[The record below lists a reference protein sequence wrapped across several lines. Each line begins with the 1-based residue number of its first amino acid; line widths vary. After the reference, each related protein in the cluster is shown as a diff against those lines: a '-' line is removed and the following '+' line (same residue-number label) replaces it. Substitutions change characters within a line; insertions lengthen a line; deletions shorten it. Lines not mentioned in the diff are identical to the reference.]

1 MAQSSFRQIFGLT
14 TWLWISLSIVT
25 VLFFLLSNV
34 TKEIEFRSTLIFMT
48 VFLASFLLLLVLGF
62 FSSRVKSG
70 VAGKNGVTF
79 FFMQDITKEKLV
91 YVPIGLV
98 GVLGAS
104 FLAVSLDFQ
113 YSALLGIFLSGII
126 MLYAFFRTSS
136 ILIPILIHGI
146 YNSIVVIARSGLT
159 QSSFLAEAP
168 ISVPEV
174 AISISGLSQLA
185 SEIIFQNVLVATS
198 EEMFKILIIAFIIV
212 SVKGSFNDS
221 GITKYVAG
229 VFAVSV
235 WAIFHLIQAL

>member
-1 MAQSSFRQIFGLT
+1 MAESSFRQIFGLT

-126 MLYAFFRTSS
+126 MLYAFFRTNS

-146 YNSIVVIARSGLT
+146 
-159 QSSFLAEAP
+159 
-168 ISVPEV
+168 
-174 AISISGLSQLA
+174 
-185 SEIIFQNVLVATS
+185 
-198 EEMFKILIIAFIIV
+198 
-212 SVKGSFNDS
+212 
-221 GITKYVAG
+221 
-229 VFAVSV
+229 
-235 WAIFHLIQAL
+235 

>member
-34 TKEIEFRSTLIFMT
+34 TKEIEFRKTLNFMT
-48 VFLASFLLLLVLGF
+48 VFLASFLLLLVLGQ
-62 FSSRVKSG
+62 FSGRVKSG
-70 VAGKNGVTF
+70 VAGEIGVTF

-126 MLYAFFRTSS
+126 MLYAFFRTNS
-136 ILIPILIHGI
+136 ILNQILIHGI
-146 YNSIVVIARSGLT
+146 
-159 QSSFLAEAP
+159 
-168 ISVPEV
+168 
-174 AISISGLSQLA
+174 
-185 SEIIFQNVLVATS
+185 
-198 EEMFKILIIAFIIV
+198 
-212 SVKGSFNDS
+212 
-221 GITKYVAG
+221 
-229 VFAVSV
+229 
-235 WAIFHLIQAL
+235 